1 VYKLGPPMRF
11 SHQSSYVLVPSGKR
25 CVKAFFDFFTAFFVK
40 NDVFRVDWGTGKVFG
55 NVFWGLRVLSLAF
68 KNLGSLRSELVG

>member
-1 VYKLGPPMRF
+1 M
-11 SHQSSYVLVPSGKR
+11 
-25 CVKAFFDFFTAFFVK
+25 K

>member
-1 VYKLGPPMRF
+1 
-11 SHQSSYVLVPSGKR
+11 
-25 CVKAFFDFFTAFFVK
+25 VKAFFFDFLLLFFGEK